1 MISDTLIGNGYQAFV
16 VGGCIR
22 DILLGKEPK
31 DFDIATD
38 ASPSEICKLFSHA
51 KIIGRRFKIVHVYVN
66 EKKYFE
72 VSTFRSDIKNK
83 TSQKKFKNSGH
94 DKKR

>member
-1 MISDTLIGNGYQAFV
+1 MKTKLEQYSKEDHGIFQKDIDSDVFLISDTLIGNGYQAFV

-38 ASPSEICKLFSHA
+38 ASPSEICKLFHMQ
-51 KIIGRRFKIVHVYVN
+51 KLLEGDL
-66 EKKYFE
+66 
-72 VSTFRSDIKNK
+72 RS
-83 TSQKKFKNSGH
+83 FMFM
-94 DKKR
+94 